1 MRSQFSPGNYAE
13 LVAGIREGN
22 PRAVASFR
30 NTFTLGIQFFITRE
44 STEID
49 VSSRVEEVVM
59 AVIRDIK
66 SGLIGSANIRSQILE
81 STRRNLELYKLIRR
95 SEECDLNIQPVSDLS
110 HVAADL
116 LRAMSERE
124 REALKRYYVD
134 REVENDI
141 CGALSMT
148 PEEFRNLKHHLMKA
162 WRQRTRISA
171 QPTKN
176 GHGRDAST
184 DLLYGQP

>member
-22 PRAVASFR
+22 PHAVTTFR
-30 NTFTLGIQFFITRE
+30 NTFTLGIQFFITHE
-44 STEID
+44 SIEID
-49 VSSRVEEVVM
+49 VSGRVEEVVM

-81 STRRNLELYKLIRR
+81 LIRRNLELYKLICR
-95 SEECDLNIQPVSDLS
+95 SEECDLNIRPVSDVS
-110 HVAADL
+110 HLAADL

-124 REALKRYYVD
+124 QQALKRYYVD
-134 REVENDI
+134 REAENDI
-141 CGALSMT
+141 CEALSLT

-162 WRQRTRISA
+162 WRQRTRISE
-171 QPTKN
+171 QRKKN